1 MENSSHILI
10 VDDDYHVLNSISM
23 LLEAYGYSVITTDS
37 AEKAMSV
44 LHRDE
49 NSIDVVLSDIRM
61 PGVSGI
67 KLLEDIHNYNS
78 HIPVIIMT
86 GYAELDTAIDAINKG
101 VFDFITKPYQVD
113 YLLHSIKKGIK
124 YRKLIKME
132 NNYRHTLQD
141 TVKKRTQELSDALV
155 MVKNVSREIMQR
167 LASVAEY
174 RDIETGAHNSRI
186 GHYANK
192 MAEALDM
199 PSDFVEIITFASPM
213 HDIGKVGIPDNILL
227 KPGPLTKSEFDI
239 MKTHTSLGQRVLS
252 GSDYPGINM
261 AETIAL
267 VHHER
272 WNGTGYPRG
281 LKGEDIPI
289 EGRIVMLVDQYDALR
304 GNRPYRPSLSHEE
317 AYRIITEGDGRTIPE
332 HFDPVILNAFTEVAQ
347 IFDEIYNN
355 SHH

>member
-1 MENSSHILI
+1 MENSSRILI

-23 LLEAYGYSVITTDS
+23 LLEAYGYSVIASDS

-44 LHRDE
+44 LHSDE
-49 NSIDVVLSDIRM
+49 NSIDAVLTDIRM

-67 KLLEDIHNYNS
+67 KLLEDIHNYNPN
-78 HIPVIIMT
+78 IPVLLMT

-101 VFDFITKPYQVD
+101 AFDFITKPYQVD
-113 YLLHSIKKGIK
+113 HLLHSIEKGIK
-124 YRKLIKME
+124 YSKLIKME
-132 NNYRHTLQD
+132 NNYRHALQ
-141 TVKKRTQELSDALV
+141 TMVEKRTQELSDALM

-199 PSDFVEIITFASPM
+199 PGDFVETITFASPM

-227 KPGPLTKSEFDI
+227 KPGPLTEKEFDI
-239 MKTHTSLGQRVLS
+239 MKTHTLLGQRVLS

-281 LKGEDIPI
+281 LEGENIPV
-289 EGRIVMLVDQYDALR
+289 EGRIVMLADQYDALR
-304 GNRPYRPSLSHEE
+304 GNRPYRTSLSHEE

-332 HFDPVILNAFTEVAQ
+332 HFDPVVLKAFTEIAPL
-347 IFDEIYNN
+347 FDEIYNLFK
-355 SHH
+355 